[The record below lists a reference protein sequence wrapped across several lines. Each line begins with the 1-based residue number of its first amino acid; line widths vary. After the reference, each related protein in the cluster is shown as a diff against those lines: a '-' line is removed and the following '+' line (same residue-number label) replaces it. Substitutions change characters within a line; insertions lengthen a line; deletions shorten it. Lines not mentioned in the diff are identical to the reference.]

1 MENSQPEEVR
11 FRFNY
16 LSLLAVDRFKI
27 SYNIAVRY
35 YRKNGGAGPEPK
47 RFRWLERVIKYMD
60 YRFIADLLADVKV
73 PSEGILSRVL
83 QKDEH
88 VNITLFG
95 FSPGQELSTH
105 SAPTPAVLYFLSGE
119 SDVTL
124 GDDVHHAGTGS
135 FAYMPPLLPH
145 AIAAKTATMMLLVQ
159 IKTPKADA

>member
-35 YRKNGGAGPEPK
+35 YRKNGAAGPEPK

-159 IKTPKADA
+159 IKAPKADA